1 MPLPNKA
8 KSNKPAK
15 PAGRK
20 LSDLNLPQSGGALI
34 VGDAQKT
41 KCDDWF
47 DNPKSKYSS
56 SFDILNAEHSHY
68 QDKETCLFLV
78 RSHEDEEN
86 YYFYMGANETRKAI
100 VDAFAESDEPIL
112 GVRLERIP
120 TGQAMPFIAIVD
132 VTEENEDTQIP
143 F

>member
-1 MPLPNKA
+1 MSLPKKTAA
-8 KSNKPAK
+8 KTVK

-20 LSDLNLPQSGGALI
+20 LADLNLPQGGGSLI
-34 VGDAQKT
+34 IGDAQKT

-78 RSHEDEEN
+78 RSHEDQEK
-86 YYFYMGANETRKAI
+86 YYFYMGGNETRKAI
-100 VDAFAESDEPIL
+100 VDAFADSDAPIEN
-112 GVRLERIP
+112 VRLERIS
-120 TGQAMPFIAIVD
+120 TGQTMPFIAIVD
-132 VTEENEDTQIP
+132 ATEENDDPQIP